1 MYEMKDI
8 FNLQWWIFMEPD
20 QIGIL
25 LVISVYAIY
34 IFSVR
39 HETGAS
45 ADTRT
50 IFCLPNFSFLFI
62 FWTCR
67 LINIAAFH

>member
-1 MYEMKDI
+1 
-8 FNLQWWIFMEPD
+8 MEPD

-25 LVISVYAIY
+25 PVISVYAIY

-39 HETGAS
+39 HETGS
-45 ADTRT
+45 EVTRT
-50 IFCLPNFSFLFI
+50 ICCLPSFSFLLI
-62 FWTCR
+62 FWRCR